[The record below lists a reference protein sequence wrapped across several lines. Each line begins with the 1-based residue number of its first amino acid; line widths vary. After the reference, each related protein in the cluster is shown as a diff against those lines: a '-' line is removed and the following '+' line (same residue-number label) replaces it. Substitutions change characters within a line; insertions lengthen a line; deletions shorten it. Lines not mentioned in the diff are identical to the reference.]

1 MKKILF
7 FVITLAATNL
17 IYFHDSFGDTTF
29 TDFEVTQQDSTDII
43 AVLLSSRIKISGE
56 GHFQAIQPGKNVNP
70 KNESYFKNGKIA
82 QPIDYGIPFH
92 GAYLLHLRNTIN
104 ITDNFLLVVR
114 LIFEGRSFCNDYLDF
129 RINSVLWSKV
139 SGRYM
144 LNFSGLSGND
154 TLLLRMGDLE
164 RCRCGEGI
172 ALDEFEGEGYSLAYS
187 FSDFQ
192 LKNTHIGRGLNFEDD
207 ILYTNFSYKNR
218 LSFNL
223 LANYNTKTSTV
234 FEFPVIYKKNP
245 KEYYQVISSI
255 SINLP
260 VHAFSFSSLFSQI
273 NFLGE
278 GALSDDH
285 RSKFEVDKDYSAF
298 LVGLRSKSRIKKNA
312 YQLEFQYR
320 YYAQE
325 FNYVNLNR
333 VTNHPYTQLSLDK
346 RFNNWINYLRVIGDI
361 SGINIW
367 SSFKQ
372 FILGLWFLEGN
383 TEILKTSGS
392 IDETFAFYDIGI
404 GVEFERNLQ
413 GILFFTNKVFNGSL
427 HRSGYNPDEE
437 SGRRIYQSI
446 QDPTFIQ
453 TKETLWGVRMK
464 FQF

>member
-1 MKKILF
+1 MKKISLSIIALVF
-7 FVITLAATNL
+7 FNSMSF
-17 IYFHDSFGDTTF
+17 YNSYGDSTY
-29 TDFEVTQQDSTDII
+29 TDFKVTEQDSTDII
-43 AVLLSSRIKISGE
+43 AELPSSRIKISGE

-70 KNESYFKNGKIA
+70 TNKSYFKNGRIA
-82 QPIDYGIPFH
+82 QPIEYGIPFH
-92 GAYLLHLRNTIN
+92 GAHLLHLRNTIN
-104 ITDNFLLVVR
+104 ITDNFLLTVR

-129 RINSVLWSKV
+129 QINSVFWAKV
-139 SGRYM
+139 SGIYK
-144 LNFSGLSGND
+144 LTFSGLSGND

-172 ALDEFEGEGYSLAYS
+172 ALDEFEGEGYCLTYS
-187 FSDFQ
+187 FSNFR
-192 LKNTHIGRGLNFEDD
+192 LKNTHIGRGLAKEDD
-207 ILYTNFSYKNR
+207 IIYTNFSYKDR

-234 FEFPVIYKKNP
+234 FDFPIIYKKNP
-245 KEYYQVISSI
+245 EEYYQVISSI

-260 VHAFSFSSLFSQI
+260 VYAFSSSYLFSQLD
-273 NFLGE
+273 FFAE

-285 RSKFEVDKDYSAF
+285 RDNFELDPDYSAF
-298 LVGLRSKSRIKKNA
+298 LIGMRNESRIKKNA

-453 TKETLWGVRMK
+453 TKETLWGVRMR

>member
-1 MKKILF
+1 MKKISF
-7 FVITLAATNL
+7 FITALVFFNSMSFYDA
-17 IYFHDSFGDTTF
+17 YGDSTY
-29 TDFEVTQQDSTDII
+29 TDFKVTEQDSTDII
-43 AVLLSSRIKISGE
+43 AELLSSRIKISGE
-56 GHFQAIQPGKNVNP
+56 GHFQAIQPGENVDPEN
-70 KNESYFKNGKIA
+70 KSYFKNGRIA
-82 QPIDYGIPFH
+82 QPKEYGIPFH
-92 GAYLLHLRNTIN
+92 AAYLLHLRNTIN
-104 ITDNFLLVVR
+104 ITDNFLLMVR

-129 RINSVLWSKV
+129 QINSVFWGKV
-139 SGRYM
+139 SGIYK
-144 LNFSGLSGND
+144 LTFSGLSGND

-172 ALDEFEGEGYSLAYS
+172 VLDEFEGEGYSLDYS
-187 FSDFQ
+187 FSDFG
-192 LKNTHIGRGLNFEDD
+192 LKNTHVGRGLAKEDD
-207 ILYTNFSYKNR
+207 IIYTNFSYKNR

-234 FEFPVIYKKNP
+234 FDFPIIYKKKC

-260 VHAFSFSSLFSQI
+260 VYTFSSSYLFSQI
-273 NFLGE
+273 NFFGE

-285 RSKFEVDKDYSAF
+285 RSKFEVDPDYSAF
-298 LVGLRSKSRIKKNA
+298 LIGMRNESRIKKNV

-320 YYAQE
+320 YYARE

-333 VTNHPYTQLSLDK
+333 FTNHPYTQLSLDK

-372 FILGLWFLEGN
+372 FIVGLWFLEGN

-392 IDETFAFYDIGI
+392 VDETFTFYDLGI
-404 GVEFERNLQ
+404 GVEFDMKVQ

-453 TKETLWGVRMK
+453 TKETLWGLRMR